1 MGEPGVPPCFLV
13 VWHAGRWELRH
24 QFLDLPEHVGLL
36 VPEVV
41 QVRMQ
46 RRLEEPQL
54 VLVELD
60 RVVQN
65 DPLGS

>member
-1 MGEPGVPPCFLV
+1 
-13 VWHAGRWELRH
+13 
-24 QFLDLPEHVGLL
+24 

-41 QVRMQ
+41 EVGME

-60 RVVQN
+60 RMVQN